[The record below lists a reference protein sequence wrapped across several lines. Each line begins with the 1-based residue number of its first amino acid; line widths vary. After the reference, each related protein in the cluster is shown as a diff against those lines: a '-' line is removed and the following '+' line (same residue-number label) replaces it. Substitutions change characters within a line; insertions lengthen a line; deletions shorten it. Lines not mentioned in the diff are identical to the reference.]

1 VMDPVEAGDCLG
13 GRPQQLI
20 FLTGLDPNN
29 RESHSALVST
39 FGVRSQD
46 RPPLNLRLVS
56 AELELPLGSEKLTG
70 RGILRRDWPSKYL
83 DRVPALIVL
92 FLDLDWDHPS
102 WSEKKTE
109 AESKCASLRSS
120 ATHGSRLA
128 VVLLQQRA
136 VPIPSDDPLATERA
150 HELCQI
156 CRLTPRQLFVVPML
170 GDLAGYVSKLESAF
184 HELAQGFYQ
193 QKLKTIRARSIPNN
207 SPALVVRQLFKLAFI
222 SELRQ
227 DTHTAYRN
235 YRLAYE
241 QCKDH
246 MESWDGVD
254 IFEWRTVVGI
264 LNYKI
269 CELCFLHN
277 MAVEAINQMRR
288 HQAIFFAGP
297 TGIYPSPQL
306 ANIELQLWNAKQC
319 WHFAQLFEQA
329 VVNGLTALATLNPGT
344 HLGLAAS
351 LYSAVNKNILALKK
365 SSPITKPY
373 PVPDPM
379 ANIQNTVFFGQR
391 PWRIGYDR
399 LAPPNVEEDAVT
411 AILHRLVVN
420 YEGVISLLNAAMVQ
434 FKKYGCFRMYRKGI
448 IEKASVYYQSGDLV
462 RALQLWVA
470 VVREGIPPAIRLD
483 ILQKAISAAYCAAS
497 LKDYVWCC
505 VQLMLNLP
513 AAEEGLRAVLRCQPP
528 APPFS
533 QNDVTPAQMAQYQ
546 QNWVKLFTERQF
558 FSIQAS
564 HIDTFVTVQAAFL
577 ETDPVQL
584 DAKVPVRICLRSS
597 AVHPICLSAAVVGCD
612 IERRRRNPVA
622 VSDVMPL
629 VQALRQSI
637 TLEPKKKTAVIVML
651 DLSKAQIQKG
661 QTLWITRVCLEIGDR
676 HSKMFGQLEYNFDH
690 TVLQSQR
697 PRSEFGS
704 NMLRIA
710 ASDGDLEAN
719 PSSTRVSCLVAEIA
733 AATLE
738 LKNTCNHRI
747 EAVRLD
753 FKRNEQQTTE
763 AIAVLF
769 VDENDELRSELTIVG
784 AEAVESGET
793 IHVPVRFSAQLV
805 GNIDLELETSYLL
818 LGETRRRTGR
828 IHLTITAREPL
839 SVNSGVLSMNGL
851 PLASILNHSEYVIKA
866 EVTAN
871 ANIIITHV
879 EWLLADVLTPIG
891 EQVCAKTT
899 EDYLSE
905 SEVITYC
912 CAVAIKTSEDDVET
926 PLGRLAIEWKRTDGV
941 STVRSVVPLCR
952 VPLVQCPITIS
963 GTLVDP
969 RAATVRNPIRV
980 AYSIQSHSKEPIE
993 LTASFDLADM
1003 FMFCGEKRKTFQLL
1017 PFAIHSIVVVV
1028 MALTAGRL
1036 PFPKIALKSPDI
1048 AEDTLQHTSH
1058 ALPANLFVLPCVKE
1072 TTMSDV

>member
-1 VMDPVEAGDCLG
+1 MDPVEAGDCLG

-56 AELELPLGSEKLTG
+56 AELELPLGSEKLAG

-92 FLDLDWDHPS
+92 FLDLDWDHAS

-128 VVLLQQRA
+128 
-136 VPIPSDDPLATERA
+136 
-150 HELCQI
+150 I

-227 DTHTAYRN
+227 DTHTAN

-365 SSPITKPY
+365 SNPVTKPY

-411 AILHRLVVN
+411 AIL
-420 YEGVISLLNAAMVQ
+420 
-434 FKKYGCFRMYRKGI
+434 
-448 IEKASVYYQSGDLV
+448 KASVYYQSGDLV

-533 QNDVTPAQMAQYQ
+533 QNDVTPAQVMVYI
-546 QNWVKLFTERQF
+546 V
-558 FSIQAS
+558 
-564 HIDTFVTVQAAFL
+564 TFNQCFENPNA
-577 ETDPVQL
+577 L
-584 DAKVPVRICLRSS
+584 DVNRPF
-597 AVHPICLSAAVVGCD
+597 
-612 IERRRRNPVA
+612 
-622 VSDVMPL
+622 M
-629 VQALRQSI
+629 
-637 TLEPKKKTAVIVML
+637 
-651 DLSKAQIQKG
+651 
-661 QTLWITRVCLEIGDR
+661 EI
-676 HSKMFGQLEYNFDH
+676 
-690 TVLQSQR
+690 
-697 PRSEFGS
+697 
-704 NMLRIA
+704 
-710 ASDGDLEAN
+710 
-719 PSSTRVSCLVAEIA
+719 
-733 AATLE
+733 
-738 LKNTCNHRI
+738 LK
-747 EAVRLD
+747 
-753 FKRNEQQTTE
+753 
-763 AIAVLF
+763 
-769 VDENDELRSELTIVG
+769 
-784 AEAVESGET
+784 
-793 IHVPVRFSAQLV
+793 P
-805 GNIDLELETSYLL
+805 
-818 LGETRRRTGR
+818 
-828 IHLTITAREPL
+828 
-839 SVNSGVLSMNGL
+839 
-851 PLASILNHSEYVIKA
+851 
-866 EVTAN
+866 
-871 ANIIITHV
+871 
-879 EWLLADVLTPIG
+879 
-891 EQVCAKTT
+891 
-899 EDYLSE
+899 
-905 SEVITYC
+905 
-912 CAVAIKTSEDDVET
+912 
-926 PLGRLAIEWKRTDGV
+926 
-941 STVRSVVPLCR
+941 
-952 VPLVQCPITIS
+952 
-963 GTLVDP
+963 
-969 RAATVRNPIRV
+969 
-980 AYSIQSHSKEPIE
+980 
-993 LTASFDLADM
+993 
-1003 FMFCGEKRKTFQLL
+1003 
-1017 PFAIHSIVVVV
+1017 
-1028 MALTAGRL
+1028 
-1036 PFPKIALKSPDI
+1036 
-1048 AEDTLQHTSH
+1048 
-1058 ALPANLFVLPCVKE
+1058 
-1072 TTMSDV
+1072 